1 MPSTMDSPKSVD
13 SNINQSA
20 LYKELVAKLEKL
32 ENFDNDVVGGMEVIN
47 QMPKFK
53 AMIVPG
59 KHVDLGIIVEA
70 AKTLLRTN
78 INKLSNPDAAKETR
92 LKAIKEKLEILY
104 NYEQNP
110 ALGNQTLMSMP
121 VYAEKMTTGK
131 AVNMNAIIAEAIQS
145 TESIIE
151 QLERTNKN

>member
-1 MPSTMDSPKSVD
+1 MPSAIDSLKSVD

-32 ENFDNDVVGGMEVIN
+32 ENFDNDIVGGMKVIN
-47 QMPKFK
+47 EMPKIRG
-53 AMIVPG
+53 MIVPG
-59 KHVDLGIIVEA
+59 KHADLGPVIEA
-70 AKTLLRTN
+70 AKALLRAN
-78 INKLSNPDAAKETR
+78 LEKLSNKDEIKEAR
-92 LKAIKEKLEILY
+92 LEAIKAKLEILY

-131 AVNMNAIIAEAIQS
+131 AINMNAIIAEAIDS
-145 TESIIE
+145 TKSIVA
-151 QLERTNKN
+151 QLERTKKN